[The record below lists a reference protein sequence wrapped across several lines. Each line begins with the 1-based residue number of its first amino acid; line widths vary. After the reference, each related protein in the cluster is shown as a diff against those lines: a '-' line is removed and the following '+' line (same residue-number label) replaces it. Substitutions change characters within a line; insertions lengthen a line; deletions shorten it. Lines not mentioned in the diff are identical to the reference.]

1 MGLFLNIEGS
11 LEKYIEKFFHDKY
24 KGRVHPL
31 EIAKKLAREM
41 RNRKK
46 VSINHTYVPNKYL
59 VYLHPEDLQT
69 VAPIAPLLIKELKDY
84 LEKKAAEKKH
94 ILIASPEIFFQAG
107 ENLEIGQLHVEGS
120 FEGVKIN
127 KGIRVENEQPLTK
140 KEEEEAEEDE
150 KNTLCYKPVKNVIP
164 AQNNFPE
171 PKGQLMLNTGTA
183 VDKTFY
189 LKASPMVI
197 GRHESCDIILNDHSV
212 SRRQAKIEYQ
222 QGEYILTDL
231 ASTNGTFVNGKR
243 ITTHPLR
250 DGDTIKA
257 GTSLLFFKL
266 E

>member
-1 MGLFLNIEGS
+1 MGLFFNIEGS

-41 RNRKK
+41 RNRKR

-59 VYLHPEDLQT
+59 VYLHPEDSQA
-69 VAPIAPLLIKELKDY
+69 VAPIAPLLIRELKDY

-94 ILIASPEIFFQAG
+94 ILIASPEIIFQTD
-107 ENLEIGQLHVEGS
+107 ENLKIGQLHVEGS
-120 FEGVKIN
+120 FEEVKTN
-127 KGIRVENEQPLTK
+127 KGEKVEDKWSLTK
-140 KEEEEAEEDE
+140 KEEGVEEDE
-150 KNTLCYKPVKNVIP
+150 KNTLCYKPIKNVIP

-171 PKGQLMLNTGTA
+171 PKGQLTLNTGTA
-183 VDKTFY
+183 GSKVFC
-189 LKASPMVI
+189 LKASPLII

-212 SRRQAKIEYQ
+212 SRRQAKIEYRE
-222 QGEYILTDL
+222 GEYILTDL

>member
-1 MGLFLNIEGS
+1 MGLFLSIEGS

-31 EIAKKLAREM
+31 EIAKKLTREM
-41 RNRKK
+41 RNRKRI
-46 VSINHTYVPNKYL
+46 SINHTYVPNKYL
-59 VYLHPEDLQT
+59 VYLNPEDMQAVT
-69 VAPIAPLLIKELKDY
+69 PIVPLFIRELKEY

-94 ILIASPEIFFQAG
+94 ILIAPLQIFFQAD

-120 FEGVKIN
+120 FEEVKTN
-127 KGIRVENEQPLTK
+127 KGTGVENELPLTK
-140 KEEEEAEEDE
+140 KEEENKDDE
-150 KNTLCYKPVKNVIP
+150 KNTLCYKPIKNVIP

-183 VDKTFY
+183 DGKTFY
-189 LKASPMVI
+189 LKASPMII

-212 SRRQAKIEYQ
+212 SRHQAKIEYQ
-222 QGEYILTDL
+222 QGKYILTDL

-243 ITTHPLR
+243 ITTQPLK

-257 GTSLLFFKL
+257 GTSLLFFKV